1 MSPAITL
8 DPSIIGQAEKHH
20 NALLHRVLA
29 GTGIDEAQWI
39 TLSQAAAAGGTVD
52 RERHIATL
60 AAKTT
65 WTPTVVATAA
75 TRLTDRGLLLAAA
88 GGELVVTE
96 AGGRLVADLRSRT
109 SAVLGRVY
117 GVVPAADLAIAGRVL
132 AAITAGLSR
141 ELED

>member
-1 MSPAITL
+1 MSPVTL
-8 DPSIIGQAEKHH
+8 DPSVIGQAEKHH

-29 GTGIDEAQWI
+29 GTGVDEAQWI
-39 TLSQAAAAGGTVD
+39 TLSQAAAGGGTVD

-65 WTPTVVATAA
+65 WAPAVVATAA
-75 TRLTDRGLLLAAA
+75 TRLAEQGLMRETP

-96 AGGRLVADLRSRT
+96 PGGRLVADIRART

-117 GVVPAADLAIAGRVL
+117 GSVPAADLAVAGQVL
-132 AAITAGLSR
+132 SVITAGLSR
-141 ELED
+141 ELES

>member
-65 WTPTVVATAA
+65 WAPTVVATAA
-75 TRLTDRGLLLAAA
+75 TRLTDRGLMLAAPD
-88 GGELVVTE
+88 GELVVTE
-96 AGGRLVADLRSRT
+96 AGDRLVADLRSRT

-117 GVVPAADLAIAGRVL
+117 GAV
-132 AAITAGLSR
+132 
-141 ELED
+141 